1 MISRRYRSRQRP
13 HLSQSSWSSVDY
25 RTHERGKSPAWRM
38 GVWPWGHA
46 KSGGLSTLDFKREKI
61 HARICHGSPDLDLY
75 IGANKPA
82 SKFDTEGVL
91 HYTKVLPRETSPQ
104 YPKPPSFISKLNKIA
119 GHSYIDTPGTVYLE
133 VFVDSP
139 QGCIVL
145 SFSFAG
151 ATVQKDQRTCG
162 YLNDWEFAR
171 VVNGDGL

>member
-1 MISRRYRSRQRP
+1 MFSICYRSRQKPCRARLP
-13 HLSQSSWSSVDY
+13 PP
-25 RTHERGKSPAWRM
+25 ERGLSDERTWIICHF
-38 GVWPWGHA
+38 GHGDTPKVA
-46 KSGGLSTLDFKREKI
+46 DYPRSISNGRKSTLDFAWEEQSSVWEAPI
-61 HARICHGSPDLDLY
+61 STYI
-75 IGANKPA
+75 IGANKPV

-104 YPKPPSFISKLNKIA
+104 YPKPPSFISKLNKTA

-151 ATVQKDQRTCG
+151 AAVQKTKGPADT
-162 YLNDWEFAR
+162 
-171 VVNGDGL
+171 